1 MKKRMLTALL
11 TCCLALS
18 LAVPALGA
26 QAAVSEDEAAQAVT
40 TLGIMAGDASGD
52 LDLSGQVTRAEF
64 VTMAVKASPGG
75 GQIGQAATSPYPD
88 VPRSHWASGY
98 VEAAVARGLVSGYS
112 DGTFR
117 PDRPIG
123 LAEGVSLV
131 LSLLGYGPEDF
142 SGAYPTGQLALYHSL
157 KLDRGVTAR
166 SAADPLTRR
175 DAMYLFYNLLSAA
188 TPEGAPYIESLG
200 HSLDASGRVDLL
212 ELVNGEMEG
221 PAVAQGD
228 WQSALPFDPA
238 LGTVYRDGSRVSPA
252 AVQDYDVLYWNAS
265 VSTVWA
271 YSRKASGAI
280 QALEPDQSAPT
291 SVTVAGRAY
300 SIETSQAAYALS
312 DLGDYGLGD
321 TVTLLL
327 GRSGGVAAVADVS
340 AAGAGERVGMVIQV
354 SEQQYPDGA
363 GGSYTAQTVTLLA
376 TDGQTYQYQTRGG
389 YRVGS
394 VVRAGS
400 FGQDGQITL
409 RGLSSSSLTGRVSD
423 NGEKLGDYRFAPGAT
438 ILDVADGQGA
448 VYFPERLAGVSLSS
462 GDVRYYSLNS
472 QGEIDQMILEEVTGD
487 MYQYGILTRREEMG
501 EGLDRIYSYEYDVAG
516 TDYALPAST
525 TGFRADIGPIQL
537 TGDPADPERIYS
549 LTAAGQGTISGRQF
563 LTDQRRYTLSDQ
575 VLVYE
580 RRGGQYL
587 LSTLARAQEGDFTL
601 TAWYD
606 KPEAQGGRVR
616 VIVAREN

>member
-64 VTMAVKASPGG
+64 VTMAVKASPSG

-88 VPRSHWASGY
+88 VPRDHWASGY
-98 VEAAVARGLVSGYS
+98 VEAAVSLGLVSGYS

-117 PDRPIG
+117 PDQPMG
-123 LAEGVSLV
+123 WAEGVSLV
-131 LSLLGYGPEDF
+131 LALLGYGPEDF
-142 SGAYPTGQLALYHSL
+142 SGAYPTGQLTLAHSL
-157 KLDRGVTAR
+157 GLDQGVSAR
-166 SAADPLTRR
+166 SAADVLTRR
-175 DAMYLFYNLLSAA
+175 DAMYLFYNLLSAPDA
-188 TPEGAPYIESLG
+188 DGTPYIQRLG
-200 HSLDASGRVDLL
+200 HTLDASGKVDLL
-212 ELVNGEMEG
+212 ELTSGALEG
-221 PAVAQGD
+221 PLVAQGD
-228 WQSALPFDPA
+228 WQSALPFSPA
-238 LGTVYRDGSRVSPA
+238 AVRRDGAQIPA
-252 AVQDYDVLYWNAS
+252 SAVQDYDVLYWNP
-265 VSTVWA
+265 
-271 YSRKASGAI
+271 ASGEIWVYTDRASGTI
-280 QALEPDQSAPT
+280 QALEPSASHPT

-300 SIETSQAAYALS
+300 EIETSAAALALS
-312 DLGDYGLGD
+312 DLGQYRLGD
-321 TVTLLL
+321 PVTLLL

-340 AAGAGERVGMVIQV
+340 AAGAAERVGMVISV
-354 SEQQYPDGA
+354 SEEQYPDGA
-363 GGSYTAQTVTLLA
+363 GGSYTAQTVTMLA
-376 TDGQTYQYQTRGG
+376 TDGLTYQYQTRGG

-394 VVRAGS
+394 IVRAGA
-400 FGQDGQITL
+400 FGQNGQITL
-409 RGLSSSSLTGRVSD
+409 RGLSSQSLSGKVSD
-423 NGEKLGDYRFAPGAT
+423 DGAELGDYTFAPDAS

-448 VYFPERLAGVSLSS
+448 VYRPERLAGVALSS
-462 GDVRYYSLNS
+462 GAVRYYSLNS
-472 QGEIDQMILEEVTGD
+472 QGEIDQMILENVTGD
-487 MYQYGILTRREEMG
+487 MYQYGVLTRREEMG
-501 EGLDRIYSYEYDVAG
+501 EGLNRIYSYEYDIAG

-525 TGFRADIGPIQL
+525 TGFRAATGPIQL
-537 TGDPADPERIYS
+537 TGDPADPERMYS
-549 LTAAGQGTISGRQF
+549 LTSAGEGTISGRQF

-606 KPEAQGGRVR
+606 KPEAQGGRIR

>member
-40 TLGIMAGDASGD
+40 ALGIMTGDASGD

-64 VTMAVKASPGG
+64 VTMAVKASPSG

-88 VPRSHWASGY
+88 VPRDHWASGY
-98 VEAAVARGLVSGYS
+98 VEAAVARGLVAGYS

-117 PDRPIG
+117 PDQPMG
-123 LAEGVSLV
+123 WAEGVSLV
-131 LSLLGYGPEDF
+131 LALLGYGPEDF
-142 SGAYPTGQLALYHSL
+142 SGAYPTGQLALAHSL
-157 KLDRGVTAR
+157 GLDQGVSAR
-166 SAADPLTRR
+166 SAADVLTRR
-175 DAMYLFYNLLSAA
+175 DAMYLFYNLLSAPDA
-188 TPEGAPYIESLG
+188 DGTPYIQRLG
-200 HSLDASGRVDLL
+200 HTLDASGKVDLL
-212 ELVNGEMEG
+212 ELTSGALEG
-221 PAVAQGD
+221 PLVAQGN
-228 WQSALPFDPA
+228 WQSALPFSPA
-238 LGTVYRDGSRVSPA
+238 AVRRDGAQIPA
-252 AVQDYDVLYWNAS
+252 SAVQDYDVLYWNP
-265 VSTVWA
+265 
-271 YSRKASGAI
+271 ASGEIWVYTDRTSGTI
-280 QALEPDQSAPT
+280 QALEPSASHPT

-300 SIETSQAAYALS
+300 EIETSSAALALS
-312 DLGDYGLGD
+312 DLGQYRLGD
-321 TVTLLL
+321 PVTLLL

-340 AAGAGERVGMVIQV
+340 AAGAAERVGMVISV
-354 SEQQYPDGA
+354 SEEQYPDGA
-363 GGSYTAQTVTLLA
+363 GGSYTAQTVTMLA
-376 TDGQTYQYQTRGG
+376 TDGLTYQYQTRGG

-394 VVRAGS
+394 VVRAGA

-409 RGLSSSSLTGRVSD
+409 RGLSSQSLSGKVSD
-423 NGEKLGDYRFAPGAT
+423 DGAELGDYTFAPDAS

-448 VYFPERLAGVSLSS
+448 VYRPERLAGVALSS
-462 GDVRYYSLNS
+462 GAVRYYSLNS
-472 QGEIDQMILEEVTGD
+472 QGEIDQMILENVTGD
-487 MYQYGILTRREEMG
+487 MYQYGVLTRREEMG
-501 EGLDRIYSYEYDVAG
+501 EGLNRIYSYEYDIAG

-525 TGFRADIGPIQL
+525 TGFRAATGPIQL
-537 TGDPADPERIYS
+537 TGDPADPERMYS
-549 LTAAGQGTISGRQF
+549 LTNAGEGTISGRQF

-606 KPEAQGGRVR
+606 KPEAQGGRIR
-616 VIVAREN
+616 VIVAQEN

>member
-40 TLGIMAGDASGD
+40 ALGIMTGDASGD

-64 VTMAVKASPGG
+64 VTMAVKASPSG

-88 VPRSHWASGY
+88 VPRDHWASGY
-98 VEAAVARGLVSGYS
+98 VEAAVSLGLVSGYS

-117 PDRPIG
+117 PDQPMG
-123 LAEGVSLV
+123 WAEGVSLV
-131 LSLLGYGPEDF
+131 LALLGYGPEDF
-142 SGAYPTGQLALYHSL
+142 SGAYPTGQLALAHSL
-157 KLDRGVTAR
+157 GLDQGVSAR
-166 SAADPLTRR
+166 SAADVLTRR
-175 DAMYLFYNLLSAA
+175 DAMYLFYNLLSAPDA
-188 TPEGAPYIESLG
+188 DGTPYIQRLG
-200 HSLDASGRVDLL
+200 HTLDASGKVDLL
-212 ELVNGEMEG
+212 ELTSGALEG
-221 PAVAQGD
+221 PLVAQGD
-228 WQSALPFDPA
+228 WQSALPFSPA
-238 LGTVYRDGSRVSPA
+238 AVRRDGAQIPA
-252 AVQDYDVLYWNAS
+252 SAVQDYDVLYWNP
-265 VSTVWA
+265 
-271 YSRKASGAI
+271 ASGEIWVYTDRASGTI
-280 QALEPDQSAPT
+280 QALEPSASHPT

-300 SIETSQAAYALS
+300 EIETSAAALALS
-312 DLGDYGLGD
+312 DLGQYRLGD
-321 TVTLLL
+321 PVTLLL

-340 AAGAGERVGMVIQV
+340 AAGAAERVGMVISV
-354 SEQQYPDGA
+354 SEEQYPDGA
-363 GGSYTAQTVTLLA
+363 GGSYTAQTVTMLA
-376 TDGQTYQYQTRGG
+376 TDGLTYQYQTRGG

-394 VVRAGS
+394 IVRAGA

-409 RGLSSSSLTGRVSD
+409 RGLSSQSLSGKVSD
-423 NGEKLGDYRFAPGAT
+423 DGAELGDYTFAPDAS

-448 VYFPERLAGVSLSS
+448 VYRPERLAGVALSS
-462 GDVRYYSLNS
+462 GAVRYYSLNS
-472 QGEIDQMILEEVTGD
+472 QGEIDQMILENVTGD
-487 MYQYGILTRREEMG
+487 MYQYGVLTRREEMG
-501 EGLDRIYSYEYDVAG
+501 EGLNRIYSYEYDIAG

-525 TGFRADIGPIQL
+525 TGFRAATGPIQL
-537 TGDPADPERIYS
+537 TGDPADPERMYS
-549 LTAAGQGTISGRQF
+549 LTSAGEGTISGRQF

-606 KPEAQGGRVR
+606 KPEAQGGRIR

>member
-64 VTMAVKASPGG
+64 VTMAVKASPSG

-88 VPRSHWASGY
+88 VPRDHWASGY
-98 VEAAVARGLVSGYS
+98 VEAAVSLGLVSGYS

-117 PDRPIG
+117 PDQPMG
-123 LAEGVSLV
+123 WAEGVSLV
-131 LSLLGYGPEDF
+131 LALLGYGPEDF
-142 SGAYPTGQLALYHSL
+142 SGAYPTGQLALAHSL
-157 KLDRGVTAR
+157 GLDQGVSAR
-166 SAADPLTRR
+166 SAADVLTRR
-175 DAMYLFYNLLSAA
+175 DAMYLFYNLLSAPDA
-188 TPEGAPYIESLG
+188 DGTPYIQRLG
-200 HSLDASGRVDLL
+200 HTLDASGKVDLL
-212 ELVNGEMEG
+212 ELTSGALEG
-221 PAVAQGD
+221 PLVAQGD
-228 WQSALPFDPA
+228 WQSALPFSPA
-238 LGTVYRDGSRVSPA
+238 AVRRDGAQIPA
-252 AVQDYDVLYWNAS
+252 SAVQDYDVLYWNP
-265 VSTVWA
+265 
-271 YSRKASGAI
+271 ASGEIWVYTDRTSGTI
-280 QALEPDQSAPT
+280 QALEPSASHPT

-300 SIETSQAAYALS
+300 EIETSAAALALS
-312 DLGDYGLGD
+312 DLGQYRLGD
-321 TVTLLL
+321 PVTLLL

-340 AAGAGERVGMVIQV
+340 AAGAAERVGMVISV
-354 SEQQYPDGA
+354 SEEQYPDGA
-363 GGSYTAQTVTLLA
+363 GGSYTAQTVTMLA
-376 TDGQTYQYQTRGG
+376 TDGLTYQYQTRGG

-394 VVRAGS
+394 IVRAGA
-400 FGQDGQITL
+400 FGQNGQITL
-409 RGLSSSSLTGRVSD
+409 RGLSSQSLSGKVSD
-423 NGEKLGDYRFAPGAT
+423 DGAELGDYTFAPDAS

-448 VYFPERLAGVSLSS
+448 VYRPERLAGVALSS
-462 GDVRYYSLNS
+462 GAVRYYSLNS
-472 QGEIDQMILEEVTGD
+472 QGEIDQMILENVTGD
-487 MYQYGILTRREEMG
+487 MYQYGVLTRREEMG
-501 EGLDRIYSYEYDVAG
+501 EGLNRIYSYEYDIAG

-525 TGFRADIGPIQL
+525 TGFRAATGPIQL
-537 TGDPADPERIYS
+537 TGDPADPERMYS
-549 LTAAGQGTISGRQF
+549 LTSAGEGTISGRQF

-606 KPEAQGGRVR
+606 KPEAQGGRIR

>member
-40 TLGIMAGDASGD
+40 ALGILTGDEGGA
-52 LDLSGQVTRAEF
+52 LNLSGPVTRAEF

-75 GQIGQAATSPYPD
+75 EQIGQAATSPYPD

-98 VEAAVARGLVSGYS
+98 VEAAVSLGLVSGYS

-117 PDRPIG
+117 PDQPMG
-123 LAEGVSLV
+123 WAEGVSLV
-131 LSLLGYGPEDF
+131 LALLGYGPEDF
-142 SGAYPTGQLALYHSL
+142 SGAYPTGQLALAHSL
-157 KLDRGVTAR
+157 GLDQGVSAR
-166 SAADPLTRR
+166 SAADVLTRR
-175 DAMYLFYNLLSAA
+175 DAMYLFYNLLSAPDA
-188 TPEGAPYIESLG
+188 DGTPYIQRLG
-200 HSLDASGRVDLL
+200 HTLDASGKVDLL
-212 ELVNGEMEG
+212 ELTSGALEG
-221 PAVAQGD
+221 PLVAQGN
-228 WQSALPFDPA
+228 WQSALPFSPA
-238 LGTVYRDGSRVSPA
+238 AVRRDGAQIPA
-252 AVQDYDVLYWNAS
+252 SAVQDYDVLYWNP
-265 VSTVWA
+265 
-271 YSRKASGAI
+271 ASGEIWVYTDRASGTI
-280 QALEPDQSAPT
+280 QALEPSASHPT

-300 SIETSQAAYALS
+300 EIETSAAALALS
-312 DLGDYGLGD
+312 DLGQYRLGD
-321 TVTLLL
+321 PVTLLL

-340 AAGAGERVGMVIQV
+340 AAGAAERVGMVISV
-354 SEQQYPDGA
+354 SEEQYPDGA
-363 GGSYTAQTVTLLA
+363 GGSYTAQTVTMLA
-376 TDGQTYQYQTRGG
+376 TDGLTYQYQTRGG

-394 VVRAGS
+394 IVRAGA
-400 FGQDGQITL
+400 FGQNGQITL
-409 RGLSSSSLTGRVSD
+409 RGLSSQSLSGKVSD
-423 NGEKLGDYRFAPGAT
+423 DGAELGDYHFAPDAS

-448 VYFPERLAGVSLSS
+448 VYRPERLAGVALSS
-462 GDVRYYSLNS
+462 GAVRYYSLNS
-472 QGEIDQMILEEVTGD
+472 QGEIDQMILENVTGD
-487 MYQYGILTRREEMG
+487 MYQYGVLTRREEMG
-501 EGLDRIYSYEYDVAG
+501 EGLNRIYSYEYDVAG

-525 TGFRADIGPIQL
+525 TGFRAATGPIQL
-537 TGDPADPERIYS
+537 TGDPADPERMYS
-549 LTAAGQGTISGRQF
+549 LTSAGEGTISGRQF

-606 KPEAQGGRVR
+606 KPEVQGGRIR

>member
-40 TLGIMAGDASGD
+40 ALGIMTGDASGD

-64 VTMAVKASPGG
+64 VTMAVKASPSG

-88 VPRSHWASGY
+88 VPRDHWASGY
-98 VEAAVARGLVSGYS
+98 VEAAVSLGLVSGYS

-117 PDRPIG
+117 PDQPMG
-123 LAEGVSLV
+123 WAEGVSLV
-131 LSLLGYGPEDF
+131 LALLGYGPEDF
-142 SGAYPTGQLALYHSL
+142 SGAYPTGQLALAHSL
-157 KLDRGVTAR
+157 GLDQGVSAR
-166 SAADPLTRR
+166 SAADVLTRR
-175 DAMYLFYNLLSAA
+175 DAMYLFYNLLSAPDA
-188 TPEGAPYIESLG
+188 DGTPYIQRLG
-200 HSLDASGRVDLL
+200 HTLDASGKVDLL
-212 ELVNGEMEG
+212 ELTSGALEG
-221 PAVAQGD
+221 PLVAQGD
-228 WQSALPFDPA
+228 WQSALPFSPA
-238 LGTVYRDGSRVSPA
+238 AVRRDGAQIPA
-252 AVQDYDVLYWNAS
+252 SAVQDYDVLYWNP
-265 VSTVWA
+265 
-271 YSRKASGAI
+271 ASGEIWVYTGRASGTI
-280 QALEPDQSAPT
+280 QALEPSASHPT

-300 SIETSQAAYALS
+300 KIETSAAALALS
-312 DLGDYGLGD
+312 DLGQYRLGD
-321 TVTLLL
+321 PVTLLL

-340 AAGAGERVGMVIQV
+340 AAGAAERVGMVISV
-354 SEQQYPDGA
+354 SEEQYPDGA
-363 GGSYTAQTVTLLA
+363 GGSYTAQTVTMLA
-376 TDGQTYQYQTRGG
+376 TDGLTYQYQTRGG

-394 VVRAGS
+394 IVRAGA

-409 RGLSSSSLTGRVSD
+409 RGLSSQSLSGKVSD
-423 NGEKLGDYRFAPGAT
+423 DGAELGDYTFAPDAS

-448 VYFPERLAGVSLSS
+448 VYRPERLAGVALSS
-462 GDVRYYSLNS
+462 GAVRYYSLNS
-472 QGEIDQMILEEVTGD
+472 QGEIDQMILENVTGD
-487 MYQYGILTRREEMG
+487 MYQYGVLTRREEMG
-501 EGLDRIYSYEYDVAG
+501 EGLNRIYSYEYDIAG

-525 TGFRADIGPIQL
+525 TGFRAATGPIQL
-537 TGDPADPERIYS
+537 TGDPADPERMYS
-549 LTAAGQGTISGRQF
+549 LTSAGEGTISGRQF

-606 KPEAQGGRVR
+606 KLEAQGGRIR

>member
-26 QAAVSEDEAAQAVT
+26 QTAVSEDEAAQAVT
-40 TLGIMAGDASGD
+40 ALGIMTGDASGD

-64 VTMAVKASPGG
+64 VTMAVKASPSG

-88 VPRSHWASGY
+88 VPRDHWASGY
-98 VEAAVARGLVSGYS
+98 VEAAVSLGLVSGYS

-117 PDRPIG
+117 PDQPMG
-123 LAEGVSLV
+123 WAEGVSLV
-131 LSLLGYGPEDF
+131 LALLGYGPEDF
-142 SGAYPTGQLALYHSL
+142 SGAYPTGQLALAHSL
-157 KLDRGVTAR
+157 GLDQGVSAR
-166 SAADPLTRR
+166 SAADVLTRR
-175 DAMYLFYNLLSAA
+175 DAMYLFYNLLSAPDA
-188 TPEGAPYIESLG
+188 DGTPYIQRLG
-200 HSLDASGRVDLL
+200 HTLDASGKVDLL
-212 ELVNGEMEG
+212 ELTSGALEG
-221 PAVAQGD
+221 PLVAQGD
-228 WQSALPFDPA
+228 WQSALPFSPA
-238 LGTVYRDGSRVSPA
+238 AVRRDGAQIPA
-252 AVQDYDVLYWNAS
+252 SAVQDYDVLYWNP
-265 VSTVWA
+265 
-271 YSRKASGAI
+271 ASGEIWVYTDRASGTI
-280 QALEPDQSAPT
+280 QALEPSASHPT

-300 SIETSQAAYALS
+300 EIETSAAALALS
-312 DLGDYGLGD
+312 DLGQYHLGD
-321 TVTLLL
+321 PVTLLL

-340 AAGAGERVGMVIQV
+340 AAGAAERVGMVISV
-354 SEQQYPDGA
+354 SEEQYPDGA
-363 GGSYTAQTVTLLA
+363 GGSYTAQTVTMLA
-376 TDGQTYQYQTRGG
+376 TDGLTYQYQTRGG

-394 VVRAGS
+394 VVRAGA

-409 RGLSSSSLTGRVSD
+409 RGLSSQSLSGKVSD
-423 NGEKLGDYRFAPGAT
+423 DGAELGDYTFAPDAS

-448 VYFPERLAGVSLSS
+448 VYRPERLAGVALSS
-462 GDVRYYSLNS
+462 GAVRYYSLNS
-472 QGEIDQMILEEVTGD
+472 QGEIDQMILENVTGD
-487 MYQYGILTRREEMG
+487 MYQYGVLTRREEMG
-501 EGLDRIYSYEYDVAG
+501 EGLNRIYSYEYDIAG

-525 TGFRADIGPIQL
+525 TGFRAATGPIQL
-537 TGDPADPERIYS
+537 TGDPADPERMYS
-549 LTAAGQGTISGRQF
+549 LTSAGEGTISGRQF

-606 KPEAQGGRVR
+606 KLEAQGGRIR

>member
-40 TLGIMAGDASGD
+40 ALGIMTGDASGD

-64 VTMAVKASPGG
+64 VTMAVKASPSG

-88 VPRSHWASGY
+88 VPRDHWASGY
-98 VEAAVARGLVSGYS
+98 VEAAVSLGLVSGYS

-117 PDRPIG
+117 PDQPMG
-123 LAEGVSLV
+123 WAEGVSLV
-131 LSLLGYGPEDF
+131 LALLGYGPEDF
-142 SGAYPTGQLALYHSL
+142 SGAYPTGQLALAHSL
-157 KLDRGVTAR
+157 GLDQGVSAR
-166 SAADPLTRR
+166 SAADVLTRR
-175 DAMYLFYNLLSAA
+175 DAMYLFYNLLSAPDA
-188 TPEGAPYIESLG
+188 DRTPYIQRLG
-200 HSLDASGRVDLL
+200 HTLDASGKVDLL
-212 ELVNGEMEG
+212 ELTSGALEG
-221 PAVAQGD
+221 PLVAQGD
-228 WQSALPFDPA
+228 WQSALPFSPA
-238 LGTVYRDGSRVSPA
+238 AVRRDGAQIPA
-252 AVQDYDVLYWNAS
+252 SAVQDYDVLYWNP
-265 VSTVWA
+265 
-271 YSRKASGAI
+271 ASGEIWVYTDRTSGTI
-280 QALEPDQSAPT
+280 QALEPSASHPT

-300 SIETSQAAYALS
+300 EIETSSAALALS
-312 DLGDYGLGD
+312 DLGQYRLGD
-321 TVTLLL
+321 PVTLLL

-340 AAGAGERVGMVIQV
+340 AAGAAERVGMVISV
-354 SEQQYPDGA
+354 SEEQYPDGA
-363 GGSYTAQTVTLLA
+363 GGSYTAQTVTMLA
-376 TDGQTYQYQTRGG
+376 TDGLTYQYQTRGG

-409 RGLSSSSLTGRVSD
+409 RGLSSQSLSGKVSD
-423 NGEKLGDYRFAPGAT
+423 DGAELGDYTFAPDAS

-448 VYFPERLAGVSLSS
+448 VYRPERLAGVALSS
-462 GDVRYYSLNS
+462 GAVRYYSLNS
-472 QGEIDQMILEEVTGD
+472 QGEIDQMILENVTGD
-487 MYQYGILTRREEMG
+487 MYQYGVLTRREEMG
-501 EGLDRIYSYEYDVAG
+501 EGLNRIYSYEYDVAG

-525 TGFRADIGPIQL
+525 TGFRAATGPIQL
-537 TGDPADPERIYS
+537 TGDPADPERMYS
-549 LTAAGQGTISGRQF
+549 LTSAGEGTISGRQF

-606 KPEAQGGRVR
+606 KPEAQGGRIR

>member
-1 MKKRMLTALL
+1 MKKRTLTALL

-40 TLGIMAGDASGD
+40 ALGIMTGDASGD

-64 VTMAVKASPGG
+64 VTMAVKASPSG

-88 VPRSHWASGY
+88 VPRDHWASGY
-98 VEAAVARGLVSGYS
+98 VEAAVSLGLVSGYS

-117 PDRPIG
+117 PDQPMG
-123 LAEGVSLV
+123 WAEGVSLV
-131 LSLLGYGPEDF
+131 LALLGYGPEDF
-142 SGAYPTGQLALYHSL
+142 SGAYPTGQLALAHSL
-157 KLDRGVTAR
+157 GLDQGVSAR
-166 SAADPLTRR
+166 SAADVLTRR
-175 DAMYLFYNLLSAA
+175 DAMYLFYNLLSAPDA
-188 TPEGAPYIESLG
+188 DGTPYIQRLG
-200 HSLDASGRVDLL
+200 HTLDASGKVDLL
-212 ELVNGEMEG
+212 ELTSGALEG
-221 PAVAQGD
+221 PLVAQGN
-228 WQSALPFDPA
+228 WQSALPFSPA
-238 LGTVYRDGSRVSPA
+238 AVRRDGAQIPA
-252 AVQDYDVLYWNAS
+252 SAVQDYDVLYWNP
-265 VSTVWA
+265 
-271 YSRKASGAI
+271 ASGEIWVYTDRTSGTI
-280 QALEPDQSAPT
+280 QALEPSASHPT

-300 SIETSQAAYALS
+300 EIETSSAALALS
-312 DLGDYGLGD
+312 DLGQYRLGD
-321 TVTLLL
+321 PVTLLL

-340 AAGAGERVGMVIQV
+340 AAGAAERVGMIISV
-354 SEQQYPDGA
+354 SEEQYPDGA
-363 GGSYTAQTVTLLA
+363 GGSYTAQTVTMLA
-376 TDGQTYQYQTRGG
+376 TDGLTYQYQTRGG

-394 VVRAGS
+394 VVRAGA

-409 RGLSSSSLTGRVSD
+409 RGLSSQSLSGKVSD
-423 NGEKLGDYRFAPGAT
+423 DGAELGDYTFAPDAS

-448 VYFPERLAGVSLSS
+448 VYRPERLAGVALSS
-462 GDVRYYSLNS
+462 GAVRYYSLNS
-472 QGEIDQMILEEVTGD
+472 QGEIDQMILENVTGD
-487 MYQYGILTRREEMG
+487 MYQYGVLTRREEMG
-501 EGLDRIYSYEYDVAG
+501 EGLNRIYSYEYDIAG

-525 TGFRADIGPIQL
+525 TGFRAATGPIQL
-537 TGDPADPERIYS
+537 TGDPADPERMYS
-549 LTAAGQGTISGRQF
+549 LTNAGEGTISGRQF

-606 KPEAQGGRVR
+606 KPEAQGGRIR

>member
-40 TLGIMAGDASGD
+40 ALGIMTGDASGD

-64 VTMAVKASPGG
+64 VTMAVKASPSG

-88 VPRSHWASGY
+88 VPRDHWASGY
-98 VEAAVARGLVSGYS
+98 VEAAVSLGLVSGYS

-117 PDRPIG
+117 PDQPMG
-123 LAEGVSLV
+123 WAEGVSLV
-131 LSLLGYGPEDF
+131 LALLGYGPEDF
-142 SGAYPTGQLALYHSL
+142 SGAYPTGQLALAHSL
-157 KLDRGVTAR
+157 GLDQGVSAR
-166 SAADPLTRR
+166 SAADVLTRR
-175 DAMYLFYNLLSAA
+175 DAMYLFYNLLSAPDA
-188 TPEGAPYIESLG
+188 DGTPYIQRLG
-200 HSLDASGRVDLL
+200 HTLDASGKVDLL
-212 ELVNGEMEG
+212 ELTSGALEG
-221 PAVAQGD
+221 PLVAQGD
-228 WQSALPFDPA
+228 WQSALPFSPA
-238 LGTVYRDGSRVSPA
+238 AVRRDGAQIPA
-252 AVQDYDVLYWNAS
+252 SAVQDYDVLYWNP
-265 VSTVWA
+265 
-271 YSRKASGAI
+271 ASGEIWVYTDRASGTI
-280 QALEPDQSAPT
+280 QALEPSASHPT

-300 SIETSQAAYALS
+300 EIETSAAALALS
-312 DLGDYGLGD
+312 DLGQYRLGD
-321 TVTLLL
+321 PVTLLL

-340 AAGAGERVGMVIQV
+340 AAGAAERVGMVISV
-354 SEQQYPDGA
+354 SEEQYPDGA
-363 GGSYTAQTVTLLA
+363 GGSYTAQTVTMLA
-376 TDGQTYQYQTRGG
+376 TDGLTYQYQTRGG

-394 VVRAGS
+394 VVRAGA

-409 RGLSSSSLTGRVSD
+409 RGLSSQSLSGKVSD
-423 NGEKLGDYRFAPGAT
+423 DGAELGDYTFAPDAS

-448 VYFPERLAGVSLSS
+448 VYRPERLAGVALSS
-462 GDVRYYSLNS
+462 GAVRYYSLNS
-472 QGEIDQMILEEVTGD
+472 QGEIDQMILENVTGD
-487 MYQYGILTRREEMG
+487 MYQYGVLTRREEMG
-501 EGLDRIYSYEYDVAG
+501 EGLNRIYSYEYDIAG

-525 TGFRADIGPIQL
+525 TGFRAATGPIQL
-537 TGDPADPERIYS
+537 TGDPADPERMYS
-549 LTAAGQGTISGRQF
+549 LTSAGEGTISGRQF

-606 KPEAQGGRVR
+606 KPEAQGGRIR

>member
-64 VTMAVKASPGG
+64 VTMAVKASPSG

-88 VPRSHWASGY
+88 VPRDHWASGY
-98 VEAAVARGLVSGYS
+98 VEAAVSLGLVSGYS

-117 PDRPIG
+117 PDQPMG
-123 LAEGVSLV
+123 WAEGVSLV
-131 LSLLGYGPEDF
+131 LALLGYGPEDF
-142 SGAYPTGQLALYHSL
+142 SGAYPTGQLTLAHSL
-157 KLDRGVTAR
+157 GLDQGVSAR
-166 SAADPLTRR
+166 SAADILTRR
-175 DAMYLFYNLLSAA
+175 DAMYLFYNLLSAPDA
-188 TPEGAPYIESLG
+188 DGTPYIQRLG
-200 HSLDASGRVDLL
+200 HTLDASGKVDLL
-212 ELVNGEMEG
+212 ELTSGALEG
-221 PAVAQGD
+221 PLVAQGN
-228 WQSALPFDPA
+228 WQSALPFSPA
-238 LGTVYRDGSRVSPA
+238 AVRRDGAQIPA
-252 AVQDYDVLYWNAS
+252 SAVQDYDVLYWNPAS
-265 VSTVWA
+265 EEIWVYTD
-271 YSRKASGAI
+271 RASGTI
-280 QALEPDQSAPT
+280 QALEPSASHPT

-300 SIETSQAAYALS
+300 EIETSAAALALS
-312 DLGDYGLGD
+312 DLGQYRLGD
-321 TVTLLL
+321 PVTLLL

-340 AAGAGERVGMVIQV
+340 AAGAAERVGMVISV
-354 SEQQYPDGA
+354 SEEQYPDGA
-363 GGSYTAQTVTLLA
+363 GGSYTAQTVTMLA
-376 TDGQTYQYQTRGG
+376 TDGLTYQYQTRGG

-394 VVRAGS
+394 VVRAGA

-409 RGLSSSSLTGRVSD
+409 RGLSSQSLSGKVSD
-423 NGEKLGDYRFAPGAT
+423 DGAELGDYTFAPDAS

-448 VYFPERLAGVSLSS
+448 VYRPERLAGVALSS
-462 GDVRYYSLNS
+462 GAVRYYSLNS
-472 QGEIDQMILEEVTGD
+472 QGEIDQMILENVTGD
-487 MYQYGILTRREEMG
+487 MYQYGVLTRREEMG
-501 EGLDRIYSYEYDVAG
+501 EGLNRIYSYEYDIAG

-525 TGFRADIGPIQL
+525 TGFRAATGPIQL
-537 TGDPADPERIYS
+537 TGDPADPERMYS
-549 LTAAGQGTISGRQF
+549 LTSAGEGTISGRQF

-580 RRGGQYL
+580 RQGSQYF

-606 KPEAQGGRVR
+606 KPEAQGGRIR

>member
-26 QAAVSEDEAAQAVT
+26 QTAVSEDEAAQAVT
-40 TLGIMAGDASGD
+40 ALGILTGDEGGA
-52 LDLSGQVTRAEF
+52 LNLSGPVTRAEF

-75 GQIGQAATSPYPD
+75 EQIGQAATSPYPD
-88 VPRSHWASGY
+88 VPRDHWASGY
-98 VEAAVARGLVSGYS
+98 VEAAVSLGLVSGYS

-117 PDRPIG
+117 PDQPMG
-123 LAEGVSLV
+123 WAEGVSLV
-131 LSLLGYGPEDF
+131 LALLGYGPEDF
-142 SGAYPTGQLALYHSL
+142 SGAYPTGQLALAHSL
-157 KLDRGVTAR
+157 GLDQGVSAR
-166 SAADPLTRR
+166 SAADVLTRR
-175 DAMYLFYNLLSAA
+175 DAMYLFYNLLSAPDA
-188 TPEGAPYIESLG
+188 DGAPYIQRLG
-200 HSLDASGRVDLL
+200 HTLDASGKVDLL
-212 ELVNGEMEG
+212 ELTSGALEG
-221 PAVAQGD
+221 PLVAQGD
-228 WQSALPFDPA
+228 WQSALPFSPA
-238 LGTVYRDGSRVSPA
+238 AVRRDGAQIPA
-252 AVQDYDVLYWNAS
+252 SAVQDYDVLYWNP
-265 VSTVWA
+265 
-271 YSRKASGAI
+271 ASGEIWVYTDRASGTI
-280 QALEPDQSAPT
+280 QALEPSASRPT

-300 SIETSQAAYALS
+300 EIETSAAALALS
-312 DLGDYGLGD
+312 DLGQYRLGD
-321 TVTLLL
+321 PVTLLL

-340 AAGAGERVGMVIQV
+340 AAGAAERVGMVISV
-354 SEQQYPDGA
+354 SEEQYPDGA
-363 GGSYTAQTVTLLA
+363 GGSYTAQTVTMLA
-376 TDGQTYQYQTRGG
+376 TDGLTYQYQTRGG

-409 RGLSSSSLTGRVSD
+409 RGLSSQSLSGKVSD
-423 NGEKLGDYRFAPGAT
+423 DGAELGDYHFAPDAS

-448 VYFPERLAGVSLSS
+448 VYRPERLAGVALSS
-462 GDVRYYSLNS
+462 GAVRYYSLNS
-472 QGEIDQMILEEVTGD
+472 QGEIDQMILENVTGD
-487 MYQYGILTRREEMG
+487 MYQYGVLTRREEMG
-501 EGLDRIYSYEYDVAG
+501 EGLNRIYSYEYDIAG

-525 TGFRADIGPIQL
+525 TGFRAATGPIQL
-537 TGDPADPERIYS
+537 TGDPADPERMYS
-549 LTAAGQGTISGRQF
+549 LTSAGEGTISGRQF

-606 KPEAQGGRVR
+606 KPEAQGGRIR

>member
-40 TLGIMAGDASGD
+40 ALGIMTGDASGD

-64 VTMAVKASPGG
+64 VTMAVKASPSG

-88 VPRSHWASGY
+88 VPRDHWASGY
-98 VEAAVARGLVSGYS
+98 VEAAVSLGLVSGYS

-117 PDRPIG
+117 PDQPMG
-123 LAEGVSLV
+123 WAEGVSLV
-131 LSLLGYGPEDF
+131 LALLGYGPEDF
-142 SGAYPTGQLALYHSL
+142 SGAYPTGQLALAHSL
-157 KLDRGVTAR
+157 GLDQGVSAR
-166 SAADPLTRR
+166 SAADILTRR
-175 DAMYLFYNLLSAA
+175 DAMYLFYNLLSAPDA
-188 TPEGAPYIESLG
+188 DGTPYIQRLG
-200 HSLDASGRVDLL
+200 HTLDASGKVDLL
-212 ELVNGEMEG
+212 ELTSGALEG
-221 PAVAQGD
+221 PLVAQGN
-228 WQSALPFDPA
+228 WQSALPFSPA
-238 LGTVYRDGSRVSPA
+238 AVRRDGAQIPA
-252 AVQDYDVLYWNAS
+252 SAVQDYDVLYWNP
-265 VSTVWA
+265 
-271 YSRKASGAI
+271 ASGEIWVYTDRTSGTI
-280 QALEPDQSAPT
+280 QALEPSASHPT

-300 SIETSQAAYALS
+300 EIETSSAALALS
-312 DLGDYGLGD
+312 DLGQYRLGD
-321 TVTLLL
+321 PVTLLL

-340 AAGAGERVGMVIQV
+340 AAGAAERVGMVISV
-354 SEQQYPDGA
+354 SEEQYPDGA
-363 GGSYTAQTVTLLA
+363 GGSYTAQTVTMLA
-376 TDGQTYQYQTRGG
+376 TDGLTYQYQTRGG

-394 VVRAGS
+394 VVRAGA

-409 RGLSSSSLTGRVSD
+409 RGLSSQSLSGKVSD
-423 NGEKLGDYRFAPGAT
+423 DGAELGDYTFAPDAS

-448 VYFPERLAGVSLSS
+448 VYRPERLAGVALSS
-462 GDVRYYSLNS
+462 GAVRYYSLNS
-472 QGEIDQMILEEVTGD
+472 QGEIDQMILENVTGD
-487 MYQYGILTRREEMG
+487 MYQYGVLTRREEMG
-501 EGLDRIYSYEYDVAG
+501 EGLNRIYSYEYDIAG

-525 TGFRADIGPIQL
+525 TGFRAATGPIQL
-537 TGDPADPERIYS
+537 TGDPADPERMYS
-549 LTAAGQGTISGRQF
+549 LTNAGEGTISGRQF

-606 KPEAQGGRVR
+606 KPEAQGGRIR
-616 VIVAREN
+616 VIVAQEN

>member
-1 MKKRMLTALL
+1 MKKRTLTALL

-40 TLGIMAGDASGD
+40 ALGIMTGDASGD

-64 VTMAVKASPGG
+64 VTMAVKASPSG

-88 VPRSHWASGY
+88 VPRDHWASGY
-98 VEAAVARGLVSGYS
+98 VEAAVSLGLVSGYS

-117 PDRPIG
+117 PDQPMG
-123 LAEGVSLV
+123 WAEGVSLV
-131 LSLLGYGPEDF
+131 LALLGYGPEDF
-142 SGAYPTGQLALYHSL
+142 SGAYPTGQLALAHSL
-157 KLDRGVTAR
+157 GLDQGVSAR
-166 SAADPLTRR
+166 SAADVLTRR
-175 DAMYLFYNLLSAA
+175 DAMYLFYNLLSAPDA
-188 TPEGAPYIESLG
+188 DRTPYIQRLG
-200 HSLDASGRVDLL
+200 HTLDASGKVDLL
-212 ELVNGEMEG
+212 ELTSGALEG
-221 PAVAQGD
+221 PLVAQGD
-228 WQSALPFDPA
+228 WQSALPFSPA
-238 LGTVYRDGSRVSPA
+238 AVRRDGAQIPA
-252 AVQDYDVLYWNAS
+252 SAVQDYDVLYWNP
-265 VSTVWA
+265 
-271 YSRKASGAI
+271 ASGEIWVYTDRASGTI
-280 QALEPDQSAPT
+280 QALEPSASHPT

-300 SIETSQAAYALS
+300 EIETSSAALALS
-312 DLGDYGLGD
+312 DLGQYRLGD
-321 TVTLLL
+321 PVTLLL

-376 TDGQTYQYQTRGG
+376 TDGQTYQYQTRSG

-409 RGLSSSSLTGRVSD
+409 RGLSSSSLTGRVSN

-448 VYFPERLAGVSLSS
+448 VYFPERLAGVSLTS
-462 GDVRYYSLNS
+462 GQVRYYSLNS

-501 EGLDRIYSYEYDVAG
+501 EGLDRLYSYEYDVAG

-549 LTAAGQGTISGRQF
+549 LTSAGQGTISGRQF

-580 RRGGQYL
+580 RRDGRYF

-606 KPEAQGGRVR
+606 KPEAQGGRIR
-616 VIVAREN
+616 VIVAQEN

>member
-175 DAMYLFYNLLSAA
+175 DAMYLFYNLLSAPTA
-188 TPEGAPYIESLG
+188 EGPPISRALG
-200 HSLDASGRVDLL
+200 HTLDAAGRVDLL

-580 RRGGQYL
+580 RRGGQYF

-606 KPEAQGGRVR
+606 KPEAQGGRIR

>member
-26 QAAVSEDEAAQAVT
+26 QTAVSEDEAAQAVT
-40 TLGIMAGDASGD
+40 ALGILTGDEGGA
-52 LDLSGQVTRAEF
+52 LNLSGPVTRAEF

-75 GQIGQAATSPYPD
+75 EQIGQAATSPYPD
-88 VPRSHWASGY
+88 VPRDHWASGY
-98 VEAAVARGLVSGYS
+98 VEAAVSLGLVSGYS

-117 PDRPIG
+117 PDQPMG
-123 LAEGVSLV
+123 WAEGVSLV
-131 LSLLGYGPEDF
+131 LALLGYGPEDF
-142 SGAYPTGQLALYHSL
+142 SGAYPTGQLALAHSL
-157 KLDRGVTAR
+157 GLDQGVSAR
-166 SAADPLTRR
+166 SAADVLTRR
-175 DAMYLFYNLLSAA
+175 DAMYLFYNLLSAPDA
-188 TPEGAPYIESLG
+188 DGTPYIQRLG
-200 HSLDASGRVDLL
+200 HTLDASGKVDLL
-212 ELVNGEMEG
+212 ELTNGALEG
-221 PAVAQGD
+221 PLVAQGD
-228 WQSALPFDPA
+228 WQSALPFSPA
-238 LGTVYRDGSRVSPA
+238 AVRRDGAQIPA
-252 AVQDYDVLYWNAS
+252 SAVQDYDVLYWNP
-265 VSTVWA
+265 
-271 YSRKASGAI
+271 ASGEIWVYTDRTSGTI
-280 QALEPDQSAPT
+280 QALEPSASHPT

-300 SIETSQAAYALS
+300 EIETSSAALALS
-312 DLGDYGLGD
+312 DLGQYRLGD
-321 TVTLLL
+321 PVTLLL

-340 AAGAGERVGMVIQV
+340 AAGAAERVGMIISV
-354 SEQQYPDGA
+354 SEEQYPDGA
-363 GGSYTAQTVTLLA
+363 GGSYTAQTVTMLA
-376 TDGQTYQYQTRGG
+376 TDGLTYQYQTRGG

-409 RGLSSSSLTGRVSD
+409 RGLSSQSLSGKVSD
-423 NGEKLGDYRFAPGAT
+423 DGAELGDYHFAPDAS

-448 VYFPERLAGVSLSS
+448 VYRPERLAGVALSS
-462 GDVRYYSLNS
+462 GAVRYYSLNS
-472 QGEIDQMILEEVTGD
+472 QGEIDQMILENVTGD
-487 MYQYGILTRREEMG
+487 MYQYGVLTRREEMG
-501 EGLDRIYSYEYDVAG
+501 EGLNRIYSYEYDIAG

-525 TGFRADIGPIQL
+525 TGFRAATGPIQL
-537 TGDPADPERIYS
+537 TGDPADPERMYS
-549 LTAAGQGTISGRQF
+549 LTSAGEGTISGRQF

-606 KPEAQGGRVR
+606 KPEAQGGRIR